1 MSEQCDHPSSDG
13 YWGYPDGVFKCTV
26 CGQLHTDVPVGP
38 DTSIV
43 RTVNVVITDAERVP
57 TDDELAAIRAI
68 VADDGVP
75 AESVEWF
82 AAFDTLRAYL
92 ERQR

>member
-57 TDDELAAIRAI
+57 TDEELAALRVRMNQPVTNPTRETEA
-68 VADDGVP
+68 ADAV
-75 AESVEWF
+75 V
-82 AAFDTLRAYL
+82 RAYL